1 MTPERDALVWV
12 DGAVVPA
19 SQAAVSPFDHGVTV
33 GDGVFETAKVVTGPD
48 GLRHAFALGRH
59 LARLRRSAAGLGL
72 EVPVD
77 DDTLRG
83 AVRALL
89 DANPDDGRLR
99 ITVTGGHGP
108 LGSGRGDGPPTVL
121 VASAPVPA
129 WGGSAAVVTVPWRRN
144 EHSPVAGLKTTSYA
158 ENVVALR
165 AAHDAG
171 ADEAI
176 FANTAG
182 ALCEGTG
189 SNIFVVHDGELVTPP
204 LTAGCLAGIVRELV
218 LEVTDAVERD
228 LPIEVLAE
236 VPEAF
241 LTSSTRD
248 VQPIDAIDGR
258 ALSPVPGE
266 RTAAAAAA
274 LAALEAADIDP

>member
-1 MTPERDALVWV
+1 MTPDRDALVWV

-33 GDGVFETAKVVTGPD
+33 GDGVFETAKVVTDAD
-48 GLRHAFALGRH
+48 GVRQAFALGRH

-72 EVPVD
+72 DVPVD
-77 DDTLRG
+77 DETLRR

-108 LGSGRGDGPPTVL
+108 LGSGRGEGPPTVL

-182 ALCEGTG
+182 MLCEGTG
-189 SNIFVVHDGELVTPP
+189 SNIFVVHEGELVTPP
-204 LTAGCLAGIVRELV
+204 LSAGCLAGIVRELV
-218 LEVTDAVERD
+218 LEVAGATERD
-228 LPIEVLAE
+228 LPIEVLAD
-236 VPEAF
+236 VTEAF

-248 VQPIDAIDGR
+248 VQPIDTIDGR
-258 ALSPVPGE
+258 ALAPVPGA
-266 RTAAAAAA
+266 RTADAAAA
-274 LAALEAADIDP
+274 LAALEAADVDP